1 MNKKIVIGI
10 VLSFL
15 IIVILILGVILFK
28 LLKNKSDINVSN
40 NKTISDI
47 NLSNNKIIS
56 ENSNLSSDAFL
67 MPIEDLMMNTGKGPL
82 VSGRIERGKVK
93 IGDEIEIV
101 GFSNKKIIA
110 TVIGI
115 EVFRAKKDEAVA
127 GENIGLLLSNVLPT
141 DLKRGQVCAKI
152 NSIKSHKKI
161 KVQVN
166 ILDYNN
172 EPYLSLLKVDNEV
185 NCYVRSQSVKGVIRK
200 IEGKVDLKQ
209 DVNLIIELT
218 EPVGIEEG
226 VGFVIIEDEVGSKR
240 PHKIASGKILEI
252 IE

>member
-1 MNKKIVIGI
+1 MNKKVVIGI

-40 NKTISDI
+40 NK
-47 NLSNNKIIS
+47 IIS

-82 VSGRIERGKVK
+82 VTGSIERGKVK

-115 EVFRAKKDEAVA
+115 EAFRTKKDEAVA
-127 GENIGLLLSNVLPT
+127 GENIGLLLNNVLPT

-152 NSIKSHKKI
+152 NSIKTHKKI
-161 KVQVN
+161 KVQVH

-172 EPYLSLLKVDNEV
+172 EPYLSLLKVGNEV
-185 NCYVRSQSVKGVIRK
+185 NCYLRAQSVKGVIRK

>member
-28 LLKNKSDINVSN
+28 LLKNKSNINV
-40 NKTISDI
+40 
-47 NLSNNKIIS
+47 SNNKIIS

-115 EVFRAKKDEAVA
+115 EAFRTKKDEAVA
-127 GENIGLLLSNVLPT
+127 GENIGLLLNNVLPT

-152 NSIKSHKKI
+152 NSIKTHKKI

-172 EPYLSLLKVDNEV
+172 EPYLSLLKVGNEV
-185 NCYVRSQSVKGVIRK
+185 NCYLRAQSVKGVIRK

-209 DVNLIIELT
+209 DVNLIIELK

-226 VGFVIIEDEVGSKR
+226 VGFVIIGDEVGSKR

>member
-28 LLKNKSDINVSN
+28 LLKNKSNINV
-40 NKTISDI
+40 
-47 NLSNNKIIS
+47 SNNKIIS

-115 EVFRAKKDEAVA
+115 EAFRTKKDEAVA
-127 GENIGLLLSNVLPT
+127 GENIGLLLNNVLPT

-152 NSIKSHKKI
+152 NSIKTHKKI
-161 KVQVN
+161 KVQVH

-172 EPYLSLLKVDNEV
+172 EPYLSLLKVGNEV
-185 NCYVRSQSVKGVIRK
+185 NCYLRAQSVKGVIRK

-240 PHKIASGKILEI
+240 PHKVASGKILEI

>member
-15 IIVILILGVILFK
+15 IILILILGVILFK

-40 NKTISDI
+40 NKT
-47 NLSNNKIIS
+47 IS

-82 VSGRIERGKVK
+82 VTGRIERGKVK

-115 EVFRAKKDEAVA
+115 EAFRTKKDEAVA
-127 GENIGLLLSNVLPT
+127 GENIGLLLNNVLPT

-161 KVQVN
+161 KVQVH

-172 EPYLSLLKVDNEV
+172 EPYLSLLKVGNEV
-185 NCYVRSQSVKGVIRK
+185 NCYLRAQSVKGVIRK

>member
-1 MNKKIVIGI
+1 MNKKVVIGI

-28 LLKNKSDINVSN
+28 LLKNKSDINV
-40 NKTISDI
+40 
-47 NLSNNKIIS
+47 SNNKIIS

-115 EVFRAKKDEAVA
+115 EAFRTKKDEAVA
-127 GENIGLLLSNVLPT
+127 GENIGLLLNNVLPT

-152 NSIKSHKKI
+152 NSIKTHKKI
-161 KVQVN
+161 KVQVH

-172 EPYLSLLKVDNEV
+172 EPYLSLLKVGNEV
-185 NCYVRSQSVKGVIRK
+185 NCYLRAQSVKGVIRK

-218 EPVGIEEG
+218 EPIGIEEG

>member
-40 NKTISDI
+40 NK
-47 NLSNNKIIS
+47 IIS

-67 MPIEDLMMNTGKGPL
+67 MPIEDLMMNTGRGPL
-82 VSGRIERGKVK
+82 VTGRIERGKVK

-115 EVFRAKKDEAVA
+115 EAFRTKKDEAVA
-127 GENIGLLLSNVLPT
+127 GENIGLLLNNVLPT

-152 NSIKSHKKI
+152 NSIKTHKKI
-161 KVQVN
+161 KVQVH

-172 EPYLSLLKVDNEV
+172 EPYLSLLKVGNEV
-185 NCYVRSQSVKGVIRK
+185 NCYLRAQSVKGVIRK

-240 PHKIASGKILEI
+240 PHKVASGKILEI

>member
-40 NKTISDI
+40 NKTIS
-47 NLSNNKIIS
+47 

-82 VSGRIERGKVK
+82 VTGRIERGKVK

-115 EVFRAKKDEAVA
+115 EAFRTKKDEAVA
-127 GENIGLLLSNVLPT
+127 GENIGLLLNNVLPT

-161 KVQVN
+161 KVQVH

-172 EPYLSLLKVDNEV
+172 EPYLSLLKVGNEV
-185 NCYVRSQSVKGVIRK
+185 NCYLRAQSVKGVIRK